1 MLCTMTTL
9 TDSQGFACVLG
20 YGGTA
25 LGLLQRGRV
34 RLVGRNGWERETD
47 QMWLGGSG
55 LVRLGRIGTA
65 VGLAIAVTLGAFG
78 ALGGPAPSGTL
89 AKTTGKISYDLST
102 VELPGDLGQAD
113 FQVYVPKTKHT
124 LRGYFLDYWRANGAA
139 SVYGNPISEPFAS
152 GDGRYSQAFENGV
165 FQFYPELVWTDS
177 PSVLLEPI
185 ASDALADR
193 VDTFRRD
200 GRRGFGGGD
209 RRHAPWKALPA
220 DSKAAQRAIADGGQY
235 VEATGHTI
243 SGVFSDWYEGH
254 EGSAYLGNPLSQPV
268 AERGMVVQY
277 FDGAILMR
285 EEDGNVRLAPL
296 GKEMAAKLGLD
307 TKGVPR
313 NGLPTYDET
322 IFWTMANPNPQGDPE
337 SPGRKW
343 IEVSISQQTLWAY
356 QGNTLITQTLVST
369 GIEPNHTEQGVFHVR
384 YKLPKTDMAGT
395 TGPDGSVIAMG
406 EEAAKDASGNEVGY
420 VVPDVPDVMYFDA
433 DAEALHGA
441 YWHNNFGNRM
451 SHGCV
456 NLPLD
461 MAHFLYGW
469 APLGTM
475 VWVHE

>member
-1 MLCTMTTL
+1 
-9 TDSQGFACVLG
+9 
-20 YGGTA
+20 
-25 LGLLQRGRV
+25 
-34 RLVGRNGWERETD
+34 
-47 QMWLGGSG
+47 
-55 LVRLGRIGTA
+55 
-65 VGLAIAVTLGAFG
+65 VGLAIAVMLG

-89 AKTTGKISYDLST
+89 AKTSRKNSFDLTT

-139 SVYGNPISEPFAS
+139 SVYGNPISEPYAS
-152 GDGRYSQAFENGV
+152 FDGRYSQAFENGI

-177 PSVLLEPI
+177 PSVLLQPI
-185 ASDALADR
+185 AEVALAER

-200 GRRGFGGGD
+200 GRRGYGGGD
-209 RRHAPWKALPA
+209 RRHAAWKPLPY
-220 DSKAAQRAIADGGQY
+220 DSRATQRALAEGGQY

-243 SGVFSDWYEGH
+243 SGAFNDWYQGH
-254 EGSAYLGNPLSQPV
+254 EGWAYLGNPRSQPV

-277 FDGAILMR
+277 FDGALLMR
-285 EEDGNVRLAPL
+285 DEDGTVTLAPL
-296 GKEMAAKLGLD
+296 VKELAATLEIV

-313 NGLPTYDET
+313 NGLPTYEET
-322 IFWTMANPNPQGDPE
+322 LFWTMANPNPQGDPE
-337 SPGRKW
+337 APGRKW
-343 IEVSISQQTLWAY
+343 IDVNISQQTLRAY

-369 GIEPNHTEQGVFHVR
+369 GIAPNSTEQGVFHVR
-384 YKLPKTDMAGT
+384 YKLTKTDMAGT

-406 EEAAKDASGNEVGY
+406 EQALRDASGNEVGY
-420 VVPDVPDVMYFDA
+420 IVKDVPDVMYLNA

-441 YWHNNFGNRM
+441 YWHNNFGYQM
-451 SHGCV
+451 SHGCI

-475 VWVHE
+475 VWVHT